1 MGPALKID
9 VMAQHVAV
17 KWNRKMQRFTPV
29 MLTNG
34 RKAAI
39 YNSIIRIDML
49 KLFES
54 ISMRKTIYFIL
65 LITVFLTGTAKLQ
78 AADLEDGFFDL
89 AWKTDLSQT
98 DGFRKISE
106 NVNVSYFINPKR
118 AYKIADV
125 KIMDVLYG
133 SFANQFFA
141 VYINIEAIDVFAQ
154 LRRYINHKYGPP
166 KKKFINMAKPD
177 QQTVYQWKYKKTKIK
192 LKIYRNRENMKMAFY
207 FTPLSVQVNE
217 EQQEAFQENNRKP
230 IFPLNETR
238 MQQAEELR
246 DLMRF

>member
-1 MGPALKID
+1 
-9 VMAQHVAV
+9 
-17 KWNRKMQRFTPV
+17 
-29 MLTNG
+29 
-34 RKAAI
+34 
-39 YNSIIRIDML
+39 ML
-49 KLFES
+49 KLFET

-65 LITVFLTGTAKLQ
+65 LITIFLTLTVRLQ
-78 AADLEDGFFDL
+78 AADLKDGFFDL

-106 NVNVSYFINPKR
+106 NVNVSYFIHPRR

-133 SFANQFFA
+133 SFADQFFA

-154 LRRYINHKYGPP
+154 LRRHINQKYGLP
-166 KKKFINMAKPD
+166 KRKIINMAKPD
-177 QQTVYQWKYKKTKIK
+177 QQTIYQWKYKKTKIK
-192 LKIYRNRENMKMAFY
+192 LKIYRNREDMKMAFY
-207 FTPLSVQVNE
+207 YTPLSVQANE
-217 EQQEAFQENNRKP
+217 DQQEAFQETTRRS

-238 MQQAEELR
+238 MQQAKEMR

>member
-1 MGPALKID
+1 
-9 VMAQHVAV
+9 
-17 KWNRKMQRFTPV
+17 
-29 MLTNG
+29 
-34 RKAAI
+34 
-39 YNSIIRIDML
+39 
-49 KLFES
+49 
-54 ISMRKTIYFIL
+54 MRKTIYFIL
-65 LITVFLTGTAKLQ
+65 LITVFLTGAGRLQ
-78 AADLEDGFFDL
+78 AADLKDGFFDL

-133 SFANQFFA
+133 SYANQFFA

-154 LRRYINHKYGPP
+154 LRRHINQKYGPP
-166 KKKFINMAKPD
+166 KRKIINMAQPD
-177 QQTVYQWKYKKTKIK
+177 QQTIYQWKYEKTKIK
-192 LKIYRNRENMKMAFY
+192 LKIYRNRENMKLAFY
-207 FTPLSVQVNE
+207 YTPLSVQVNE
-217 EQQEAFQENNRKP
+217 VQQEAFQETSRRP

-238 MQQAEELR
+238 MQQAKELR

>member
-1 MGPALKID
+1 
-9 VMAQHVAV
+9 
-17 KWNRKMQRFTPV
+17 
-29 MLTNG
+29 
-34 RKAAI
+34 
-39 YNSIIRIDML
+39 ML

-65 LITVFLTGTAKLQ
+65 LITVFLTLTARLQ
-78 AADLEDGFFDL
+78 AADLKDGFFDL

-133 SFANQFFA
+133 SFAKQFFA

-154 LRRYINHKYGPP
+154 LRRHINHKYGLP
-166 KKKFINMAKPD
+166 KKKIINMAQPD
-177 QQTVYQWKYKKTKIK
+177 QQTVYQWKHEKTKIK
-192 LKIYRNRENMKMAFY
+192 LKIYRDKDTMKMAFY
-207 FTPLSVQVNE
+207 YSPLSVQVNE
-217 EQQEAFQENNRKP
+217 EQQEAFQETHRKP

-238 MQQAEELR
+238 MQQAEEMR